1 MFPTFPF
8 DPTEARVSGTVQ
20 SVNLEADV
28 HTIWHYFLNRGGT
41 RVVGVGVGLLLQDLL
56 NALWGSTLRKLLSVV
71 GGAEM
76 ISGSP
81 GLGHRLWLQVD
92 RLVFDNVC
100 NGI

>member
-56 NALWGSTLRKLLSVV
+56 NAL
-71 GGAEM
+71 
-76 ISGSP
+76 
-81 GLGHRLWLQVD
+81 
-92 RLVFDNVC
+92 
-100 NGI
+100 